1 MKILYFLKDDY
12 LDNKALDGGVYQIDL
27 LSDKSDKII
36 HLYVGEAGC
45 IIKRCSMHL
54 MKLSYDASYFG
65 LTKSDISNDSLIIK
79 FSVAKRITKLKC
91 GTVDPVYIDNE
102 NKVKIKLKPLTQEQ
116 SEKSDNMLGKLKKI
130 SIVQSK
136 MKEYGFK

>member
-1 MKILYFLKDDY
+1 MKIEFFSKDNY

-27 LSDKSDKII
+27 LSNKSDKII

-45 IIKRCSMHL
+45 IAKRCSVHL
-54 MKLSYDASYFG
+54 MKLSDDANYFG
-65 LTKSDISNDSLIIK
+65 LDDNDIADDSIILK
-79 FSVAKRITKLKC
+79 FSIAKHITKLKC
-91 GTVDPVYIDNE
+91 GRVDPFYIENE
-102 NKVKIKLKPLTQEQ
+102 NKVKIKLKPLTQVS
-116 SEKSDNMLGKLKKI
+116 SENSDNMLGKMKRI